1 MPFPEALR
9 QVLRDIRNPQYL
21 AGAIERTAVLLV
33 IAVAAWA
40 ALSLSLLVVRKAG
53 ARPAAPAGRTLAPVV
68 ESLIR
73 YAIVVAAL
81 VFMLQAVGVNVTAI
95 LASAG
100 VAGLALGFG
109 AQYLI
114 RDILAGFFLLSEGLI
129 QVGDTVRIDGDTG
142 TVEHITLRTTQIRKI
157 NGELLTIPNGA
168 ITRIGNLSRDFGR
181 AIVQLTI
188 PYRAEVAT
196 ALDAIEQATRDWAA
210 AHAQEAL
217 GTPVVDGIV
226 DLKDTGAVVQVSVRV
241 RPGRQAAV
249 EADLR
254 RRALQALA
262 QRGIRI
268 DTRISA
274 TI

>member
-1 MPFPEALR
+1 VIPAALHR
-9 QVLRDIRNPQYL
+9 VVSDILDPQRL
-21 AGAIERTAVLLV
+21 AGAIERTADLV
-33 IAVAAWA
+33 TIAVGAWL
-40 ALSLSLLVVRKAG
+40 ALRLSRQVVRKAG
-53 ARPAAPAGRTLAPVV
+53 AQPRAPAGRTFAPMV
-68 ESLIR
+68 ESVVR
-73 YAIVVAAL
+73 YAIVLAAL
-81 VFMLQAVGVNVTAI
+81 VLMLQAVDVNVTAI

-114 RDILAGFFLLSEGLI
+114 RDILAGFFLLSEGI
-129 QVGDTVRIDGDTG
+129 VQIGDTVRIDGDAG
-142 TVEHITLRTTQIRKI
+142 TVERVTLRTTQIRKV

-188 PYRAEVAT
+188 PYRAEVPA
-196 ALDAIEQATRDWAA
+196 AIEAVEQASRDWAA

-217 GTPVVDGIV
+217 GTPIVDGIV
-226 DLKDTGAVVQVSVRV
+226 DFRETGAVVQVSVRV

-254 RRALQALA
+254 RRALEALA

-268 DTRISA
+268 DTRVSA